1 MKPRNKIQPLP
12 FVLPALFVYI
22 LTVIIPILWSMG
34 YSLFSWNGIGDMK
47 FIGLENYVRMF
58 QDETFREAVVN
69 NLKFVVLG
77 SLFQLCAGLILAILL
92 THISKGGNILRVI
105 YFIPCIISSMA
116 IFGSYIGK
124 DHALLGESVNIAL
137 LDTFVAITSGLIIF
151 PACFTFNVDQTS
163 VTGSAFLAAVFL
175 VVLAAVVLAVVL
187 VVVFLATAVFRVVVF
202 LAAVFLAGSSDF
214 TAVVFSSSD
223 FTSAAFSSTGFAA
236 AGFTSAVFSAAFVS
250 TEAFASSVFGVS
262 ALTAFSSDAVTTDF
276 AGVSLTEAV
285 FTVVLVAAFFVLAM
299 FIASLQGIC

>member
-105 YFIPCIISSMA
+105 YFIPQSAINSYPGTLFYSMYHFIYGDLPDFFQNA
-116 IFGSYIGK
+116 FCPAPGPGLLCDGK
-124 DHALLGESVNIAL
+124 
-137 LDTFVAITSGLIIF
+137 
-151 PACFTFNVDQTS
+151 
-163 VTGSAFLAAVFL
+163 TGNG
-175 VVLAAVVLAVVL
+175 
-187 VVVFLATAVFRVVVF
+187 TYR
-202 LAAVFLAGSSDF
+202 
-214 TAVVFSSSD
+214 
-223 FTSAAFSSTGFAA
+223 
-236 AGFTSAVFSAAFVS
+236 
-250 TEAFASSVFGVS
+250 
-262 ALTAFSSDAVTTDF
+262 F
-276 AGVSLTEAV
+276 AGKFPYSADYHNPDRW
-285 FTVVLVAAFFVLAM
+285 
-299 FIASLQGIC
+299 I

>member
-116 IFGSYIGK
+116 ICQIFSKMLSVQPQGLVCYVMEK
-124 DHALLGESVNIAL
+124 LGMEPIAL
-137 LDTFVAITSGLIIF
+137 LANSHTALITITLIDAERQEIGSQPEKQKEQY
-151 PACFTFNVDQTS
+151 PAFYDLMCAKPQKALEPRQLPPSDRKPSQTAS
-163 VTGSAFLAAVFL
+163 
-175 VVLAAVVLAVVL
+175 
-187 VVVFLATAVFRVVVF
+187 RVI
-202 LAAVFLAGSSDF
+202 D
-214 TAVVFSSSD
+214 
-223 FTSAAFSSTGFAA
+223 
-236 AGFTSAVFSAAFVS
+236 
-250 TEAFASSVFGVS
+250 
-262 ALTAFSSDAVTTDF
+262 
-276 AGVSLTEAV
+276 
-285 FTVVLVAAFFVLAM
+285 
-299 FIASLQGIC
+299 

>member
-116 IFGSYIGK
+116 ICQIFSKMLSVQPQGLVCYVMEK
-124 DHALLGESVNIAL
+124 LGMEPIAL
-137 LDTFVAITSGLIIF
+137 LANSHTALITITLIDGYKYCGLYMIIF
-151 PACFTFNVDQTS
+151 YS
-163 VTGSAFLAAVFL
+163 
-175 VVLAAVVLAVVL
+175 
-187 VVVFLATAVFRVVVF
+187 
-202 LAAVFLAGSSDF
+202 
-214 TAVVFSSSD
+214 
-223 FTSAAFSSTGFAA
+223 
-236 AGFTSAVFSAAFVS
+236 AFVS
-250 TEAFASSVFGVS
+250 ISKDVRHLQWMA
-262 ALTAFSSDAVTTDF
+262 
-276 AGVSLTEAV
+276 
-285 FTVVLVAAFFVLAM
+285 AM
-299 FIASLQGIC
+299 FFNSIVT

>member
-116 IFGSYIGK
+116 ICQIFSKMLSVQPQGLVCYVMEK
-124 DHALLGESVNIAL
+124 LGLEPIAL
-137 LDTFVAITSGLIIF
+137 LANSHTALITITLI
-151 PACFTFNVDQTS
+151 D
-163 VTGSAFLAAVFL
+163 
-175 VVLAAVVLAVVL
+175 
-187 VVVFLATAVFRVVVF
+187 
-202 LAAVFLAGSSDF
+202 
-214 TAVVFSSSD
+214 
-223 FTSAAFSSTGFAA
+223 
-236 AGFTSAVFSAAFVS
+236 
-250 TEAFASSVFGVS
+250 
-262 ALTAFSSDAVTTDF
+262 
-276 AGVSLTEAV
+276 
-285 FTVVLVAAFFVLAM
+285 
-299 FIASLQGIC
+299 

>member
-92 THISKGGNILRVI
+92 TG
-105 YFIPCIISSMA
+105 
-116 IFGSYIGK
+116 
-124 DHALLGESVNIAL
+124 
-137 LDTFVAITSGLIIF
+137 ITSHTRFRLSR
-151 PACFTFNVDQTS
+151 FTLQRCRKS
-163 VTGSAFLAAVFL
+163 PRKKL
-175 VVLAAVVLAVVL
+175 
-187 VVVFLATAVFRVVVF
+187 
-202 LAAVFLAGSSDF
+202 LAGSRFPCKNIRVGYLPCLYRILQMPDYIVMADDVMKSCHKNHLF
-214 TAVVFSSSD
+214 LP
-223 FTSAAFSSTGFAA
+223 
-236 AGFTSAVFSAAFVS
+236 FVS
-250 TEAFASSVFGVS
+250 SVIPGGHLSSNYNIIFCIKK
-262 ALTAFSSDAVTTDF
+262 TIFPYCTDF
-276 AGVSLTEAV
+276 
-285 FTVVLVAAFFVLAM
+285 
-299 FIASLQGIC
+299 I

>member
-12 FVLPALFVYI
+12 FVLPALFIYI

-105 YFIPCIISSMA
+105 ILFHVSFHLWRSARFFPKCFLSS
-116 IFGSYIGK
+116 
-124 DHALLGESVNIAL
+124 
-137 LDTFVAITSGLIIF
+137 
-151 PACFTFNVDQTS
+151 P
-163 VTGSAFLAAVFL
+163 
-175 VVLAAVVLAVVL
+175 
-187 VVVFLATAVFRVVVF
+187 RVW
-202 LAAVFLAGSSDF
+202 
-214 TAVVFSSSD
+214 
-223 FTSAAFSSTGFAA
+223 FA
-236 AGFTSAVFSAAFVS
+236 
-250 TEAFASSVFGVS
+250 
-262 ALTAFSSDAVTTDF
+262 
-276 AGVSLTEAV
+276 
-285 FTVVLVAAFFVLAM
+285 M
-299 FIASLQGIC
+299 

>member
-47 FIGLENYVRMF
+47 FSRGEGRIIPYALGSCIGI
-58 QDETFREAVVN
+58 TFYVVN

-116 IFGSYIGK
+116 ICQIFSKMLSVQPQGLVCYVMEKLGMEAPL
-124 DHALLGESVNIAL
+124 HAGMHLGEGTGAIMGLSLIDQAL
-137 LDTFVAITSGLIIF
+137 NVYYHVATFEGGHV
-151 PACFTFNVDQTS
+151 
-163 VTGSAFLAAVFL
+163 
-175 VVLAAVVLAVVL
+175 
-187 VVVFLATAVFRVVVF
+187 
-202 LAAVFLAGSSDF
+202 
-214 TAVVFSSSD
+214 
-223 FTSAAFSSTGFAA
+223 
-236 AGFTSAVFSAAFVS
+236 
-250 TEAFASSVFGVS
+250 EAYTHQV
-262 ALTAFSSDAVTTDF
+262 
-276 AGVSLTEAV
+276 
-285 FTVVLVAAFFVLAM
+285 
-299 FIASLQGIC
+299 

>member
-34 YSLFSWNGIGDMK
+34 YSLFSWNGISDMK

-105 YFIPCIISSMA
+105 YFFHVSFHLWRSARFFPKCFLSSPRA
-116 IFGSYIGK
+116 W
-124 DHALLGESVNIAL
+124 
-137 LDTFVAITSGLIIF
+137 
-151 PACFTFNVDQTS
+151 
-163 VTGSAFLAAVFL
+163 
-175 VVLAAVVLAVVL
+175 
-187 VVVFLATAVFRVVVF
+187 
-202 LAAVFLAGSSDF
+202 
-214 TAVVFSSSD
+214 
-223 FTSAAFSSTGFAA
+223 FA
-236 AGFTSAVFSAAFVS
+236 
-250 TEAFASSVFGVS
+250 
-262 ALTAFSSDAVTTDF
+262 
-276 AGVSLTEAV
+276 
-285 FTVVLVAAFFVLAM
+285 M
-299 FIASLQGIC
+299 